1 MNATIVKN
9 LFGKNAFA
17 QISVLRFAL
26 AIFAFLLLAS
36 VASAQTNGKRPIIV
50 IPGVT
55 GSQLVN
61 IETNKIAWFKFAQV
75 EDDDLRLPMSTNL
88 RQNRDKLVP
97 GDILREVKLPSV
109 LPDVSV
115 YQDVLTTLEQRGYT
129 EAKWDNPQ
137 AADAFYVFAYD
148 WRRDNVE
155 SAQEL
160 IRKIEAVK
168 AKLKNS
174 DLKFDVVAHSM
185 GGLIARYAA
194 MYGAAD
200 LPAAGKT
207 PVVTW
212 AGAKHFGKILLFGTP
227 NEGSV
232 ASFDALVSGYNIGSR
247 NLPFV
252 NDLSNADSF
261 ALPALYQLLPH
272 RRTARVLDENL
283 KPIKVDLYLADNW
296 IKYGWG
302 AIGDKKF
309 LARLK
314 DANRI
319 PGVEPA
325 KEKELKTVDDKLL
338 AETTYAQIKSY
349 LTAVL
354 NRADRFHQALN
365 APVRGKA
372 PVTTFAYGSECEP
385 TPNAVVLVRE
395 TKSREWRTLTQ
406 PREFRT
412 SADKEVTKKAMQE
425 AVFAPGDGNV
435 TRRSL
440 LGETVS
446 ERGGKTITKIA
457 YPFESSSFFCAQ
469 HHKLL
474 NNPEIL
480 SDLLVKLGIETLK
493 QPDKSEL
500 K

>member
-1 MNATIVKN
+1 MLTKISIFN
-9 LFGKNAFA
+9 L
-17 QISVLRFAL
+17 AL
-26 AIFAFLLLAS
+26 TIFAVLL
-36 VASAQTNGKRPIIV
+36 VCNFASAQTGKRPVIV

-61 IETNKIAWFKFAQV
+61 RETNKTVWFKFTQT

-88 RQNRDKLVP
+88 RQNQDKLVAT
-97 GDILREVKLPSV
+97 DIIREVKLPSI
-109 LPDVSV
+109 LPDVTV
-115 YQDVLTTLEQRGYT
+115 YQEVLTTLAARGYT
-129 EAKWDNPQ
+129 EATWENPQ
-137 AADAFYVFAYD
+137 ATDAFYVFAYD

-155 SAQEL
+155 SAREL
-160 IRKIEAVK
+160 IMKIEALK
-168 AKLKNS
+168 TKLKS
-174 DLKFDVVAHSM
+174 PDLKFDVVAHSM

-194 MYGAAD
+194 MYGT
-200 LPAAGKT
+200 AGLSASGRL
-207 PVVTW
+207 PVVNW

-227 NEGSV
+227 NEGSY
-232 ASFDALVSGYNIGSR
+232 ASFDALVNGYNIGSR
-247 NLPFV
+247 NLPFI

-261 ALPALYQLLPH
+261 SSPALYQLLPH

-319 PGVEPA
+319 KGVEPA
-325 KEKELKTVDDKLL
+325 QIKEFKTVDDKILS
-338 AETTYAQIKSY
+338 ETTFAQVKSY

-372 PVTTFAYGSECEP
+372 PVITYAYGSECEP

-395 TKSREWRTLTQ
+395 SKSQEWRTLTA

-412 SADKEVTKKAMQE
+412 STDQEITKKAMQQ

-457 YPFESSSFFCAQ
+457 FPFESSAFYCEQ
-469 HHKLL
+469 HYKLL

>member
-1 MNATIVKN
+1 MDSTIIRN
-9 LFGKNAFA
+9 LIF
-17 QISVLRFAL
+17 QFAL
-26 AIFAFLLLAS
+26 TVFTVLLFS
-36 VASAQTNGKRPIIV
+36 PFASAQTGKRPIIV

-61 IETNKIAWFKFAQV
+61 SETNKLAWFKFTQV
-75 EDDDLRLPMSTNL
+75 EDDDLRLPMSTKL
-88 RQNRDKLVP
+88 RQNRDKLVAT
-97 GDILREVKLPSV
+97 DIIREVKLPSV
-109 LPDVSV
+109 LPDVVV
-115 YQDVLTTLEQRGYT
+115 YQDVLNALSERGYS
-129 EAKWDNPQ
+129 EATWANPQ
-137 AADAFYVFAYD
+137 ATDVFYVFAYD

-155 SAQEL
+155 SAQTL
-160 IRKIEAVK
+160 IKKIEAVK
-168 AKLKNS
+168 ARLGNS
-174 DLKFDVVAHSM
+174 DLQFDVVAHSM
-185 GGLIARYAA
+185 GGLLARYAA

-200 LPAAGKT
+200 LPANGKS
-207 PVVTW
+207 PIVTW
-212 AGAKHFGKILLFGTP
+212 AGAKHFGKILMFGTP
-227 NEGSV
+227 NEGSF
-232 ASFDALVSGYNIGSR
+232 ASFDALVNGYNIGSR

-302 AIGDKKF
+302 AIGDKSF

-314 DANRI
+314 DASRI
-319 PGVEPA
+319 QGVEPA
-325 KEKELKTVDDKLL
+325 QIKEFKTIDDKLL
-338 AETTYAQIKSY
+338 SETTFAEVKSY
-349 LTAVL
+349 LTVVL

-372 PVTTFAYGSECEP
+372 PITTYAFGSECEP

-395 TKSREWRTLTQ
+395 SKSKEWRTLTA

-412 SADKEVTKKAMQE
+412 ADNREISKKAMQQ

-440 LGETVS
+440 LGETVR